1 MATRNEIN
9 DLVRDMLANGTQK
22 QIGLIDPPAEEPVMP
37 YGVLLPMIMSE
48 GGSDMENVDREQ
60 DMLFNVIVVGKDA
73 RQAGAMGS
81 SIHAVMTAKVGSS
94 YVHPLVIPGA
104 GVMWRLCDSRGAIMR
119 VGSLF
124 QSTDA
129 YRIRVGP

>member
-1 MATRNEIN
+1 MATRDEIN
-9 DLVRDMLANGTQK
+9 ILVRDMLTNGTQK
-22 QIGLIDPPAEEPVMP
+22 QIGLIDPPAETPVMP
-37 YGVLLPMIMSE
+37 YGVLLPMITTE
-48 GGSDMENVDREQ
+48 AGADMEGSERQQ

-73 RQAGAMGS
+73 RQAAAMGS
-81 SIHAVMTAKVGSS
+81 SVHAVMTAKTGSN

-104 GVMWRLCDSRGAIMR
+104 GVMWRLCDSRGAILR